1 MAVYTK
7 AEAQTKI
14 NLLIDNSGGSI
25 TPTLLRQALNYLLDM
40 KQHSTHIEY
49 DGELLSDVLDLAADS
64 NIPQWSAK
72 AWPSGYFVYHTDG
85 LIYKSNTSIVA
96 EDTAPDVSAKW
107 DSLDNLKPTPSFSTN
122 LSANQIDWSL
132 DSEIFWKTITSN
144 TTLTFANTENTL
156 NKIITLVFTG
166 NYTLTFPA
174 TCRLTTT
181 AYNATTY
188 PNYIRIHCVYVHPT
202 DHTQDIF
209 YVTITKQ
216 SAI

>member
-1 MAVYTK
+1 MSYTK
-7 AEAQTKI
+7 AQVETAIAAIADNPTKSNTASMI
-14 NLLIDNSGGSI
+14 
-25 TPTLLRQALNYLLDM
+25 R
-40 KQHSTHIEY
+40 
-49 DGELLSDVLDLAADS
+49 DVLTALKEMVQDAGLIKLTSGETIEDVVS
-64 NIPQWSAK
+64 ELVVQNIPEWSAK
-72 AWPSGYFVYHTDG
+72 EYEAGYCVYHDG
-85 LIYKSNTSIVA
+85 LIYRATDIVF
-96 EDTAPDVSAKW
+96 DTDLAPDVSAKW
-107 DSLDNLKPTPSFSTN
+107 NSLDGLKPTPIFSTN
-122 LSANQIDWSL
+122 LTTNQIDWSL
-132 DSEIFWKTITSN
+132 DAEIFFKTITAN
-144 TTLTFANTENTL
+144 TTLTFANTSNAL